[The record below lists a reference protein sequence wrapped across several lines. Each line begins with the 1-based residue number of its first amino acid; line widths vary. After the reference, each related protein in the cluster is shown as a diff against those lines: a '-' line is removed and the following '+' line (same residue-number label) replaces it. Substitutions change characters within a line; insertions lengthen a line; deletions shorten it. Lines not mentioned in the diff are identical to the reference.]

1 VAKDEL
7 MVAKI
12 NAALRILEWSKDA
25 IEPGI
30 GGSPNQ
36 LHVALAEAFRTIFS
50 VVSEAIGTP
59 PPSGNGNDG
68 TPESE
73 TETATEQSEIVLSS

>member
-1 VAKDEL
+1 MAKDEL

-12 NAALRILEWSKDA
+12 NASLRILEWSKDA

-36 LHVALAEAFRTIFS
+36 LHVALAEAFRTIFG
-50 VVSEAIGTP
+50 VVSESIGTSVT
-59 PPSGNGNDG
+59 SGESNGTSNG
-68 TPESE
+68 EPESDV
-73 TETATEQSEIVLSS
+73 TTDHSEVVVS